1 MATTKKLWNL
11 QIRLLRLS
19 RTGTGI
25 TGKTIWKSIG
35 VDVVDDVWDNVGGS
49 VKDLVNNVIDNIT
62 GSDETALLAY

>member
-1 MATTKKLWNL
+1 MRSAA
-11 QIRLLRLS
+11 RLNRH
-19 RTGTGI
+19 GTGI
-25 TGKTIWKSIG
+25 TAKTIWKSIG